1 MPKKAGYIKEKTWA
15 EYGLTE
21 REYQD
26 TRKLRAAVRKAA
38 KAANQRMLRLERA
51 GKTAGVYKLAQRN
64 LDRLGRRR
72 FKEHPEKMTVNQL
85 RHEYAILRDFL
96 STQTSTVQGSKQAD
110 DKRYEKAKQRG
121 FTGSQAEWNQLV
133 LKYYTGKVEE
143 LFSSNIIYKSIT
155 GGDEDVIDQVLK
167 TKPKTEGQALA
178 TYLSKIRRKQRTRQ
192 ISERVRRLRKRAT
205 V

>member
-1 MPKKAGYIKEKTWA
+1 MEYIKEKTWA

-38 KAANQRMLRLERA
+38 KAANQRMLRLERS

-64 LDRLGRRR
+64 LDKLGRRR
-72 FKEHPEKMTVNQL
+72 FKERPEKMTVNQL

-96 STQTSTVQGSKQAD
+96 SAQTSTVQGIRAAD

-121 FTGSQAEWNQLV
+121 FTGSQDEWNELV
-133 LKYYTGKVEE
+133 VKYFDRKVQE
-143 LFSSNIIYKSIT
+143 LFSSDVIYRAIT
-155 GGDEDVIDQVLK
+155 NGDTDVIDAVIRAAPT
-167 TKPKTEGQALA
+167 TKGAALTE
-178 TYLSKIRRKQRTRQ
+178 YIKRSKHPGAK
-192 ISERVRRLRKRAT
+192 V
-205 V
+205 

>member
-1 MPKKAGYIKEKTWA
+1 MGYIKEKAWA

-64 LDRLGRRR
+64 LDRLGRKR
-72 FKEHPEKMTVNQL
+72 FKERPDKMTVNQL

-96 STQTSTVQGSKQAD
+96 SAQTSTVQGSKQAD
-110 DKRYEKAKQRG
+110 DKRYEAAKKRG
-121 FTGSQAEWNQLV
+121 FTGSEAEWNQAV
-133 LKYYTGKVEE
+133 LKYFTGKVEE
-143 LFSSNIIYKSIT
+143 LFSSDIIYRAIT
-155 GGDEDVIDQVLK
+155 TGEIDVIDDVIRAS
-167 TKPKTEGQALA
+167 PKTQGEALMK
-178 TYLSKIRRKQRTRQ
+178 YLKGRHQ
-192 ISERVRRLRKRAT
+192 KRAK